1 MERPGVDLRREREQR
16 QIEEFQDRHRS
27 LADRVE
33 RVLVQLVILG
43 LVALVLVQTLQ
54 LNRFSRLAALEG
66 VAVAEVADWSR
77 SHSRDEAAPM
87 RVRVVSVTRR
97 TVPEARLLVDGE
109 PVGDFRTG
117 SVEVDVRPGQ
127 ILTVDG
133 SGLEGPVTFR
143 VVEASGL
150 ASPGLGLSVTV
161 RGDSQSL
168 GRVQVAGR

>member
-1 MERPGVDLRREREQR
+1 VERPRVDAREEREQR
-16 QIEEFQDRHRS
+16 EIERFQDRHRS

-33 RVLVQLVILG
+33 RLLVQLVILG

-77 SHSRDEAAPM
+77 SQSGDQPASM

-109 PVGDFRTG
+109 PVGDFRAG

-127 ILTVDG
+127 MLTIDG
-133 SGLEGPVTFR
+133 TGLEGPLTFR

-150 ASPGLGLSVTV
+150 ASPGLGVSVTT

>member
-1 MERPGVDLRREREQR
+1 VDLRREKEQR

-27 LADRVE
+27 LSDKVE
-33 RVLVQLVILG
+33 RLLVQLVILG

-77 SHSRDEAAPM
+77 SRPLDQPASM

-97 TVPEARLLVDGE
+97 TVPEAKLLVDGE
-109 PVGDFRTG
+109 PVADFRTG

-127 ILTVDG
+127 VLTIDG
-133 SGLEGPVTFR
+133 TGLDGPVTFR

-150 ASPGLGLSVTV
+150 ASPGLGLSVTT

-168 GRVQVAGR
+168 GRVQVASR

>member
-1 MERPGVDLRREREQR
+1 MERPGVEARREREQR
-16 QIEEFQDRHRS
+16 LIEEFQDRHRS
-27 LADRVE
+27 LSDRVE

-77 SHSRDEAAPM
+77 SLPRDQAGLV
-87 RVRVVSVTRR
+87 RIRVVSVTRR
-97 TVPEARLLVDGE
+97 TVPEAKLLVDGE
-109 PVGDFRTG
+109 PVADFRTG
-117 SVEVDVRPGQ
+117 SVSVDVRPGQ
-127 ILTVDG
+127 VLTIDG
-133 SGLEGPVTFR
+133 TALDAPVTFR
-143 VVEASGL
+143 VVEAAGL
-150 ASPGLGLSVTV
+150 SSPGLGLSVTT